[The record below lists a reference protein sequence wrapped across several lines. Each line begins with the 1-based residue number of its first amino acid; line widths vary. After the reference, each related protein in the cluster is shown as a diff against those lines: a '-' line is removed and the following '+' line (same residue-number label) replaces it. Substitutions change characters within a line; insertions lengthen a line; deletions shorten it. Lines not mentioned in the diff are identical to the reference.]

1 MSEAIVVVG
10 ASAGGV
16 EALRAFASGL
26 PVDFPAPVVVV
37 LHIPRSAPSA
47 LPAILTRAG
56 PLVATSAEHG
66 APLRAGVIY
75 AAPADRHVLIVDG
88 HVHLSLGPVENGH
101 RPAIDPLFRSASVAY
116 GPKVVGIVL
125 SGTRDD
131 GTAGLAAIAARG
143 GTALVQEPGDALY
156 GAMPANAL
164 DHVRGARAY
173 PAAKLGGVIAE
184 QLAAAAAGSPDP
196 PADDL
201 LLAEHAIA
209 AVDPGRTSTAELRAA
224 KPSGLSCPNCEGS
237 LFELPGSPAPRFRC
251 RVGHAWSPA
260 SLATEQ
266 ADGVEHALWAALRAL
281 EERAALQRRL
291 ADLADRRGNR
301 TVGDAH
307 RGKAALG
314 EANASVIRR
323 LLAEDP
329 AGAPTSDSPALRSGS
344 ADTRGS

>member
-16 EALRAFASGL
+16 EALRAFAAGL
-26 PVDFPAPVVVV
+26 PVDLPAPIVVV

-56 PLVATSAEHG
+56 PLIATSAQHR

-75 AAPADRHVLIVDG
+75 TAPADRHVLVVDG

-101 RPAIDPLFRSASVAY
+101 RPAIDPLFRSAAVAY
-116 GPKVVGIVL
+116 GPAAVGVVL

-143 GTALVQEPGDALY
+143 GTAFVQEPGDALY
-156 GAMPANAL
+156 RAMPASAL
-164 DHVRGARAY
+164 DNVPGARAY
-173 PAAKLGGVIAE
+173 PAAKIGGEIAE
-184 QLAAAAAGSPDP
+184 LFAGTAAVPADP

-209 AVDPGRTSTAELRAA
+209 ALDPGRTSTADLRAA
-224 KPSGLSCPNCEGS
+224 EPSGLSCPNCEGS
-237 LFELPGSPAPRFRC
+237 LFELPGSPEPRFRC
-251 RVGHAWSPA
+251 RVGHAWSPG
-260 SLATEQ
+260 SLAAEQ

-291 ADLADRRGNR
+291 ASLADGRGNR
-301 TVGDAH
+301 TVGDLH
-307 RGKAALG
+307 RAKAARG
-314 EANASVIRR
+314 EANAGVIRR
-323 LLAEDP
+323 LLTEDP
-329 AGAPTSDSPALRSGS
+329 TGGASE
-344 ADTRGS
+344 